1 MRPVLLALALVA
13 LLFIGCKNDVSSGY
27 TSVVEGTAVQV
38 PALTGGKIVD
48 LRVDTGQR
56 VESGAILAIVD
67 TADLIFQRQQLQAGL
82 AELNV
87 QQQLAQTNVKRSQTN
102 VSYLQEKQQRVR
114 SLVQNNSASQQ
125 KFDDLTNLLHQ
136 AESALTA
143 ARQQLKTVNAKRGQL
158 DAQLSGLNKKIR
170 DAVIVA
176 PVGGVI
182 SEKYFESGEA
192 IPPLGS
198 LVEIINIDDVEVKI
212 YVTEPTLPGIRYGQK
227 VRVQV
232 DGLERSLD
240 GKVAWISPKA
250 EFTPKS
256 ILTPETRT
264 SLVYAVK
271 IDVPNP
277 DGVLK
282 HGMPVEVFF

>member
-1 MRPVLLALALVA
+1 MKPVLSTLALVA
-13 LLFIGCKNDVSSGY
+13 LLFSGCKNNVSSGY
-27 TSVVEGTAVQV
+27 TSVVEGTAVQA

-114 SLVQNNSASQQ
+114 SLVQNNSAAQQ

-158 DAQLSGLNKKIR
+158 EAQLGGLNKKIR

-176 PVGGVI
+176 PAGGVI

-198 LVEIINIDDVEVKI
+198 LVEIISIDDVEVKI
-212 YVTEPTLPGIRYGQK
+212 YVTEPTLPEIRYGQK